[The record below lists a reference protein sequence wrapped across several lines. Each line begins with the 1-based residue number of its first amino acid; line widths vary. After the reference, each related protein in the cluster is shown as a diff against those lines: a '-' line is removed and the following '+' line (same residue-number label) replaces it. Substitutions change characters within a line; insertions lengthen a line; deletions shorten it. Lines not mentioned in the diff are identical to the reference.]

1 MKSAFVLAAFAPLV
15 VLAVPPACLLT
26 SLGQQGVPGGVEY
39 ICEVKQKDMLGN
51 MTVTCDVKDL
61 QPAYE
66 NFASTCAQVGIEVA
80 KLPPPSSSS
89 SPLPT
94 PSATNSDASSI
105 PQATAAPSTT
115 ISTSTPSAS
124 TSKPASAA
132 AAIAPHA
139 VLFTIFGLSTT
150 GLFSIVFL

>member
-1 MKSAFVLAAFAPLV
+1 MKSAFALAPFAPLFVLAA
-15 VLAVPPACLLT
+15 PPACLLA

-51 MTVTCDVKDL
+51 LTATCDAADL
-61 QPAYE
+61 QPAYK

-80 KLPPPSSSS
+80 QLPAPSSSP
-89 SPLPT
+89 SPSPT
-94 PSATNSDASSI
+94 PSATSSDASSI
-105 PQATAAPSTT
+105 PQATGAPSTT
-115 ISTSTPSAS
+115 ISTPSAS

-139 VLFTIFGLSTT
+139 LLFTVFGLSTT